1 MISRKECQ
9 EQIKSIQKYLNS
21 NKNMSDI
28 ERIAI
33 YDTLTFYLDM
43 QALLAMKDIQT
54 SSEKN

>member
-1 MISRKECQ
+1 MISREECR
-9 EQIKSIQKYLNS
+9 EQIESLQKYLNS

-28 ERIAI
+28 ERIAT

-54 SSEKN
+54 NAEKN